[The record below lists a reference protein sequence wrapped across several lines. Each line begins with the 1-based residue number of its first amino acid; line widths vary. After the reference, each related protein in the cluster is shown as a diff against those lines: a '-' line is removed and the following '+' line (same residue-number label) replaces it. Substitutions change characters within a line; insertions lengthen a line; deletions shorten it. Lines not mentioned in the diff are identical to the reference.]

1 MMKLF
6 IAHGE
11 SRNFEFTAF
20 GDCEVMAE
28 VNIHKAFILHAK
40 QYDLPLDWHKTNAD
54 FWITEVDTN
63 KVYRDNSEMRVTA

>member
-1 MMKLF
+1 MKLF

-11 SRNFEFTAF
+11 SRNFEFTAY
-20 GDCEVMAE
+20 GDTEAKAK
-28 VNIHKAFILHAK
+28 VNLYKAFLIHAK

-63 KVYRDNSEMRVTA
+63 KVYRDRSEMRVAA